1 MYIYIL
7 LTGGAVKEIW
17 LWPRTLD
24 CWFHIPWQDKLSI
37 FISCAL
43 IIFDSLH
50 PVDSV
55 EWFVEIFPKAK
66 LDCFST
72 LVLQAWWQA
81 QLTQGVSKPHRRCI
95 HDEAGIACNRRD
107 WMECYTTNVFY
118 VALACKL
125 THQNLKIRCI
135 YILHIDQNNP
145 LSLLLNV
152 PQILKTG
159 VHLQFLKISV
169 WPIWLLIDPL

>member
-1 MYIYIL
+1 M
-7 LTGGAVKEIW
+7 
-17 LWPRTLD
+17 
-24 CWFHIPWQDKLSI
+24 
-37 FISCAL
+37 
-43 IIFDSLH
+43 
-50 PVDSV
+50 DSV

-118 VALACKL
+118 VALAYKL

-135 YILHIDQNNP
+135 
-145 LSLLLNV
+145 
-152 PQILKTG
+152 
-159 VHLQFLKISV
+159 
-169 WPIWLLIDPL
+169 